1 MPQHRIRRF
10 DARDRPA
17 MQAFAGDL
25 PEHDLLFL
33 GRDLRQP
40 RVIAAWLSAIAE
52 GWIDGLVAED
62 DGALVGTAALVR
74 DPLSWSAH
82 VGEIRLLVAAARRGT
97 GLGHD
102 LLQAVM
108 QIAVARQITKLTAAM
123 TADQT
128 GTLALFE
135 GVGFTV
141 EARLRDQ
148 VRDSGGRTHDLL
160 VLAHRLHVHAGRSSA
175 TGERSPSSVRDGGTS
190 IPIETS
196 PGSSPG

>member
-10 DARDRPA
+10 EARDRLP
-17 MQAFAGDL
+17 MQAFARDL

-33 GRDLRQP
+33 GRDLRHP
-40 RVIAAWLSAIAE
+40 RVIDAWLTAIAD

-74 DPLSWSAH
+74 DPSGWSAH
-82 VGEIRLLVAAARRGT
+82 VGEIRLLVAPGRRGT

-102 LLQAVM
+102 MLQMVM
-108 QIAVARQITKLTAAM
+108 QIAAARDLAKLTVTM

-135 GVGFTV
+135 ALGFV
-141 EARLRDQ
+141 AEARLADH
-148 VRDSGGRTHDLL
+148 VRDGEGRAHDLL
-160 VLAHRLHVHAGRSSA
+160 ILAHHARGRA
-175 TGERSPSSVRDGGTS
+175 
-190 IPIETS
+190 
-196 PGSSPG
+196 

>member
-10 DARDRPA
+10 EERDRLP
-17 MQAFAGDL
+17 MQAFARGL

-40 RVIAAWLSAIAE
+40 RVIAAWLAAIAD

-62 DGALVGTAALVR
+62 EGALVGTAALVR

-82 VGEIRLLVAAARRGT
+82 VGEIRLLVAPDRRGS
-97 GLGHD
+97 GLGGD

-108 QIAVARQITKLTAAM
+108 QIADARDVAKLTVAM

-135 GVGFTV
+135 GLGFV
-141 EARLRDQ
+141 AEARLCDH
-148 VRDSGGRTHDLL
+148 VRDGAGRAHDLL
-160 VLAHRLHVHAGRSSA
+160 VLAHRPRPTA
-175 TGERSPSSVRDGGTS
+175 
-190 IPIETS
+190 
-196 PGSSPG
+196 